1 MSHHRNTLPATVP
14 TPPLARGP
22 ISIAGFKDVYDVPH
36 VERALAD
43 LQELGGNANE
53 ALKATYLK
61 MIKTG
66 GQRFAIKPS
75 TLPDID
81 ALIDELPNFA
91 EPLAD
96 IRKQLALCLSS
107 DDPLELEPM
116 LLLGDPGI
124 GKTHFARRLSSL
136 LGTGYTFVGM
146 SSLTAG
152 WILSGASAQWK
163 NAKPGKV
170 FDALVNG
177 DYANPVIVVDEIDKA
192 GADSQYDPLGSLYT
206 LLEHD
211 TASEFVDEFAE
222 VPIDASDVVWVATA
236 NDMRSIPEPILNR
249 MSVYEIDPPDEEGA
263 RKIAASVYAELRGE
277 HAWGRA
283 FPPQMSA
290 DVLDR
295 VARLKPREMRRVLLA
310 AFGNAKL
317 DHRNEVQAQDVTDER
332 VARKA
337 RIGF

>member
-1 MSHHRNTLPATVP
+1 MSVPAISTKP
-14 TPPLARGP
+14 A
-22 ISIAGFKDVYDVPH
+22 ISIAGFKDVYHVPR
-36 VERALAD
+36 VEEALSE
-43 LQELGGNANE
+43 LQELGSGAND

-61 MIKTG
+61 MIKAG
-66 GQRFAIKPS
+66 GQRFTIKPS
-75 TLPDID
+75 ALPDID

-91 EPLAD
+91 EPLED
-96 IRKQLALCLSS
+96 IRRQLALCLSS
-107 DDPLELEPM
+107 DDPLDLEPM

-124 GKTHFARRLSSL
+124 GKTHFARRLSKL
-136 LGTGYTFVGM
+136 LGTGYSFIGM

-177 DYANPVIVVDEIDKA
+177 DYANPVIVVDEIDKS
-192 GADSQYDPLGSLYT
+192 GGDQQYDPLGSLYT

-211 TASEFVDEFAE
+211 TACEFVDEFAE

-236 NDMRSIPEPILNR
+236 NDARSIPEPILNR
-249 MSVYEIDPPDEEGA
+249 MNVYTIDPPDAEGA
-263 RKIAASVYAELRGE
+263 RRIAASIYRELRDE
-277 HAWGRA
+277 HAWGRQ
-283 FPPQMSA
+283 FPETLAA
-290 DVLDR
+290 DALDR
-295 VARLKPREMRRVLLA
+295 LARLKPREMRRVMLA

-317 DHRNEVQAQDVTDER
+317 AGRSEVLAEDITEER
-332 VARKA
+332 IAKKP

>member
-1 MSHHRNTLPATVP
+1 MSATATLPAVVTRP
-14 TPPLARGP
+14 S
-22 ISIAGFKDVYDVPH
+22 ISIAGFKDVYHVPRI
-36 VERALAD
+36 ETALNE
-43 LQELGGNANE
+43 LQELGSGGNE
-53 ALKATYLK
+53 ALKATYVK

-66 GQRFAIKPS
+66 GQRFTIKPS
-75 TLPDID
+75 SLPDID
-81 ALIDELPNFA
+81 ALVDELPNFA
-91 EPLAD
+91 EPLED
-96 IRKQLALCLSS
+96 IRRQLALCLSS
-107 DDPLELEPM
+107 DDPLDLEPI

-124 GKTHFARRLSSL
+124 GKTHFARRVAKL
-136 LGTGYTFVGM
+136 LGTGYNFIGM

-192 GADSQYDPLGSLYT
+192 GGDQQYDPLGSLYT

-211 TASEFVDEFAE
+211 TACEFTDEFAE

-236 NDMRSIPEPILNR
+236 NEARSIPEPILNR
-249 MSVYEIDPPDEEGA
+249 MNVYEIEPPDADGA
-263 RKIAASVYAELRGE
+263 RRIAAGIYRELRAE
-277 HAWGRA
+277 HAWGKQ
-283 FPPQMSA
+283 FPEDLA
-290 DVLDR
+290 DDALDR
-295 VARLKPREMRRVLLA
+295 LASLKPREMRRVMLT

-317 DHRNEVQAQDVTDER
+317 AGRHEIEARDISDER